1 MFQNKKNH
9 FSSIFQN
16 EMLHLFKNVDLEM
29 YRKEA
34 AELLKMAWPMV
45 SINQKYTMNI
55 IKDR

>member
-1 MFQNKKNH
+1 
-9 FSSIFQN
+9 
-16 EMLHLFKNVDLEM
+16 MLHLFKNVDLEM

-45 SINQKYTMNI
+45 SIKQKYTMNI